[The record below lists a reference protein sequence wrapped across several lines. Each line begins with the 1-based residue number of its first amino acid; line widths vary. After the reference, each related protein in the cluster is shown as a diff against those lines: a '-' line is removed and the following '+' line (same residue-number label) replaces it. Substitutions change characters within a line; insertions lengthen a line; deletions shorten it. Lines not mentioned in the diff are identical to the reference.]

1 MQRKYDLDESKNQ
14 LESYL
19 FEIKTFKNEKDFLLY
34 SKKQELQMA
43 NNVFEE
49 AESLLD
55 QNVNS
60 IEVLNEIYIKLKQRY
75 DPILSRIKEHQ
86 KRETFVKESLE
97 QLAKWSD
104 DIKQIKDAKVKTD
117 LLESINEGR
126 DWIQTKNNEQ
136 KKLPLSDDPSFN
148 SSQIEIKLKQIEK
161 KINEGLKKTNPKE
174 SQKDPPDEWVKVKI
188 IAILIAIFGIL
199 GFILYRRS
207 NLRGGYR
214 LGGNKNKKPHSK
226 RK

>member
-188 IAILIAIFGIL
+188 ITILIAIFGIL

>member
-161 KINEGLKKTNPKE
+161 KINEGWKKTNPKE